1 MLNRNNS
8 LLNLIII
15 LFNFFF
21 FTVLSAENNDFILPK
36 KKVYIPHNDSLKLK
50 NETLKVD
57 NKFNIFPRKNPLKRR
72 IDIPKKNLNEEKK
85 VDTNNFNLPQK
96 KPFFKNKIRN
106 KELVE
111 KFLEKTP
118 LTENSN
124 KKLKSKETFIAEKS
138 ITENLEK
145 KVLNNAPIGQV
156 QISKVPKKKK
166 LLTNTINEKPEVKKN
181 NFLYPPKKPLI
192 YSKVST
198 KSLAKSK
205 ILKVKDYA
213 LAKNIFNLIKKNKW
227 NTAVTQTKK
236 IKDKDFKKLITWLYL
251 KQSGNQATFIDYKNF
266 IDKNSNYPR
275 IGRLRYMAEHKIIL
289 ENTTPRIVINW
300 FNNNEPLSGT
310 GKIKLGEAYSK
321 IGEVELAAKLIKSG
335 WTNADLSKKD
345 VRFYRKKF
353 KKILKTQD
361 HLKRADY
368 LAWDNQYWDLKIM
381 LPYLPKKEKLLYN
394 ARFILMTNSYGVDKA
409 ISDVPAEL
417 INDLGLQYNRLKWR
431 TKRNRLDGSL
441 EILRKFHGEETL
453 IYPERWWK
461 LRENITRDLIYAK
474 KYPLAYE
481 VSSNHHL
488 KEGPEFADAEW
499 ISGWL
504 ALSFLNKSE
513 LAINHFKN
521 FYNNVSYPIS
531 LARGA
536 FWLGLA
542 YEKNNNL
549 NEAKKFFAEGSKFTN
564 TYYGQLSFNK
574 IKSGQDFKLSSE
586 HKISDGYEK
595 EFNKNELIRHVKLLK
610 EMDKTEF
617 SKDILKHLATLN
629 VEKGSEIL
637 AAKLSTEVGRFDYAI
652 QISKQASYEKRFI
665 NLFNYP
671 VIPIPG
677 EINGK
682 QMPSQELLLAIIR
695 QESEFD
701 ARANSHVGA
710 QGLMQIMPGT
720 AKLVA
725 RNLKTTY
732 SKSLLKGDPSYN
744 IKLGTYYFNS
754 LLEDYDGVFPF
765 AIGAYNAGPNRI
777 KSWVK
782 RYGDPNKG
790 EINFI
795 DWIELIRF
803 KETRNYVQRVIEN
816 INVYKYTLNKDPVK
830 IDGFF
835 RQ

>member
-1 MLNRNNS
+1 MLYLKNS
-8 LLNLIII
+8 LVNLIII
-15 LFNFFF
+15 LFFSFF
-21 FTVLSAENNDFILPK
+21 LSISSAQDNNFILPK
-36 KKVYIPHNDSLKLK
+36 KKIITMPLYEKEQIKDEKSENFISIDLPQ
-50 NETLKVD
+50 
-57 NKFNIFPRKNPLKRR
+57 KNPLRKNFTPK
-72 IDIPKKNLNEEKK
+72 IELKDIVNIPVIIKKKDIKNNNNTTNLPEKK
-85 VDTNNFNLPQK
+85 PITQQNT
-96 KPFFKNKIRN
+96 KPFLENETQSKIEKIKERN
-106 KELVE
+106 IT
-111 KFLEKTP
+111 KT
-118 LTENSN
+118 TKKIINSN
-124 KKLKSKETFIAEKS
+124 
-138 ITENLEK
+138 
-145 KVLNNAPIGQV
+145 NA
-156 QISKVPKKKK
+156 
-166 LLTNTINEKPEVKKN
+166 
-181 NFLYPPKKPLI
+181 FLYPSKKPLI
-192 YSKVST
+192 YSVVST
-198 KSLAKSK
+198 KSKVKSE
-205 ILKVKDYA
+205 ILKEKDYA
-213 LAKNIFNLIKKNKW
+213 HAKNIFKLIKKSKW
-227 NTAVTQTKK
+227 ISALEQTKK
-236 IKDKDFKKLITWLYL
+236 VKDKEFKNLITWLYL
-251 KQSGNQATFIDYKNF
+251 KQRGNQATFNDYQNF
-266 IDKNSNYPR
+266 ISKNPDYPR

-289 ENTTPRIVINW
+289 ENTSPKSIINW
-300 FNNNEPLSGT
+300 FNDAEPLSGT
-310 GKIKLGEAYSK
+310 GKIKLGEAYLNIK
-321 IGEVELAAKLIKSG
+321 ETTLGTEFIKSG
-335 WTNADLSKKD
+335 WVNADLSKRD
-345 VRFYRKKF
+345 VRYYRKKF
-353 KKILKTQD
+353 RKILNTSD

-368 LAWDNQYWDLKIM
+368 LAWDNQYWDLKRMI
-381 LPYLPKKEKLLYN
+381 PYLPKKEKLLYN

-409 ISDVPAEL
+409 ISDVPKEL

-431 TKRNRLDGSL
+431 TRRNRLEGSL

-453 IYPERWWK
+453 LYPELWWK
-461 LRENITRDLIYAK
+461 LRENITRDLIYEK
-474 KYPLAYE
+474 KYSLAYE

-488 KEGPEFADAEW
+488 NEGPEFADAEW

-504 ALSFLNKSE
+504 ALSFLNKNK
-513 LAINHFKN
+513 LAINHFEN
-521 FYNNVSYPIS
+521 FYKNVGYPIS

-549 NEAKKFFAEGSKFTN
+549 NEANKYFKESSKFSN

-574 IKSGQDFKLSSE
+574 IKSGQDFKLSPE
-586 HKISDGYEK
+586 HKVSDGYK
-595 EFNKNELIRHVKLLK
+595 KVFDKNKLIRHVRLLK
-610 EMDKTEF
+610 ELDRTEF
-617 SKDILKHLATLN
+617 SKDILKHLASLD

-665 NLFNYP
+665 NMFNYP
-671 VIPIPG
+671 VIPIPS

-682 QMPSQELLLAIIR
+682 KMPSQELLLAIIR

-725 RNLKTTY
+725 KKLRTTY
-732 SKSLLKGDPSYN
+732 SKSLLKSDTSYN
-744 IKLGTYYFNS
+744 IKLGTYYFSS
-754 LLEDYDGVFPF
+754 LLEDYDGVYPF

-782 RYGDPNKG
+782 RYGDPNRG

-816 INVYKYTLNKDPVK
+816 INVYKYTLNKDPIK

>member
-1 MLNRNNS
+1 MLYLKNS
-8 LLNLIII
+8 LVNLTIIFFS
-15 LFNFFF
+15 LFFLT
-21 FTVLSAENNDFILPK
+21 FTSADDSSFIFPKKKIITITSDEKKLDNVEISKKFISITLPK
-36 KKVYIPHNDSLKLK
+36 K
-50 NETLKVD
+50 
-57 NKFNIFPRKNPLKRR
+57 NPLRQNSAQLKKKENSEK
-72 IDIPKKNLNEEKK
+72 IYEVVEKKKISNNKTTTGLSKKKHVSQKKIKNLNK
-85 VDTNNFNLPQK
+85 V
-96 KPFFKNKIRN
+96 KPFLEIETQAKIN
-106 KELVE
+106 QIKERVNL
-111 KFLEKTP
+111 KT
-118 LTENSN
+118 TQQIIKSN
-124 KKLKSKETFIAEKS
+124 
-138 ITENLEK
+138 N
-145 KVLNNAPIGQV
+145 V
-156 QISKVPKKKK
+156 
-166 LLTNTINEKPEVKKN
+166 
-181 NFLYPPKKPLI
+181 FLYPSKKPLV
-192 YSKVST
+192 YSNVST
-198 KSLAKSK
+198 KTQSKSK
-205 ILKVKDYA
+205 ILKEKDYT
-213 LAKNIFNLIKKNKW
+213 LAKNIFNLIKKSKW
-227 NTAVTQTKK
+227 NAAIAQTEKVT
-236 IKDKDFKKLITWLYL
+236 DKEFKNLVTWLYL
-251 KQSGNQATFIDYKNF
+251 KQSGNQATFSDYKNF

-289 ENTTPRIVINW
+289 ENTTPKTVINW
-300 FNNNEPLSGT
+300 FDGNDPLSGT
-310 GKIKLGEAYSK
+310 GKIKLGEAYLE
-321 IGEVELAAKLIKSG
+321 IGEVQLGTNLIKSG
-335 WTNADLSKKD
+335 WIKADLSKRD
-345 VRFYRKKF
+345 VRYYRKKF
-353 KKILKTQD
+353 KKILVTQD

-368 LAWDNQYWDLKIM
+368 LAWDNQYWDLKRM

-409 ISDVPAEL
+409 ISDVPKEL

-431 TKRNRLDGSL
+431 TRRNRLEGSL

-453 IYPERWWK
+453 VYPEFWWK
-461 LRENITRDLIYAK
+461 LRENITRDLIYEK
-474 KYPLAYE
+474 KYSLAYE

-488 KEGPEFADAEW
+488 KDGPEFADAEW

-513 LAINHFKN
+513 LAINHFEN
-521 FYNNVSYPIS
+521 FYKNVGYPIS

-536 FWLGLA
+536 YWLGLA
-542 YEKNNNL
+542 HEKSNNL
-549 NEAKKFFAEGSKFTN
+549 NDAKKYFEEGSKFSN
-564 TYYGQLSFNK
+564 TYYGQLAFNK
-574 IKSGQDFKLSSE
+574 IKLGQDFKLSPE
-586 HKISDGYEK
+586 HKLSEGYEK
-595 EFNKNELIRHVKLLK
+595 EFNKNKLIRHVRLLK
-610 EMDKTEF
+610 EMDRIEF
-617 SKDILKHLATLN
+617 SKDILKHLALLD

-665 NLFNYP
+665 NMFNYP
-671 VIPIPG
+671 VIDIPKK
-677 EINGK
+677 INNK
-682 QMPSQELLLAIIR
+682 QMPAQELLLAIIR

-732 SKSLLKGDPSYN
+732 SKSLLKSDPEYN

-754 LLEDYDGVFPF
+754 LLDDYDGVFPF

-777 KSWVK
+777 KSWIK

-816 INVYKYTLNKDPVK
+816 INVYKYTLNKDPIK
-830 IDGFF
+830 IDSFF

>member
-8 LLNLIII
+8 LLNLTII
-15 LFNFFF
+15 LSTFFF

-36 KKVYIPHNDSLKLK
+36 KKIYIPSNDNLKPK
-50 NETLKVD
+50 KVTLKVD
-57 NKFNIFPRKNPLKRR
+57 SKFNNFPKKKPLK
-72 IDIPKKNLNEEKK
+72 EKINVSKETINKVRK
-85 VDTNNFNLPQK
+85 VDAYDFNLPQK
-96 KPFFKNKIRN
+96 KPIFKNKIRN
-106 KELVE
+106 RKLVE
-111 KFLEKTP
+111 KFLEKPTI
-118 LTENSN
+118 TENSN
-124 KKLKSKETFIAEKS
+124 EKIKSNETFIAEKS
-138 ITENLEK
+138 ITKNLEK
-145 KVLNNAPIGQV
+145 EIPNKARVDKIQINN
-156 QISKVPKKKK
+156 VPKQKK
-166 LLTNTINEKPEVKKN
+166 LLTKSIIEKPVGIKKI
-181 NFLYPPKKPLI
+181 FLYPSKKLLI

-205 ILKVKDYA
+205 ILKEKDYT
-213 LAKNIFNLIKKNKW
+213 LAKNIFNLIKKGKW
-227 NTAVTQTKK
+227 NTAVEQTKK
-236 IKDKDFKKLITWLYL
+236 VKDQDFKKLVTWLYL
-251 KQSGNQATFIDYKNF
+251 KQNGNQATFLDYKNF

-289 ENTTPRIVINW
+289 ENTNPKTIINW
-300 FNNNEPLSGT
+300 FNDNEPLSGT
-310 GKIKLGEAYSK
+310 GKIKLGEAYLK
-321 IGEVELAAKLIKSG
+321 IREVELATKLIKSG
-335 WTNADLSKKD
+335 WTKADLSKRD
-345 VRFYRKKF
+345 VRYYRKKF
-353 KKILKTQD
+353 KKILITQD
-361 HLKRADY
+361 HINRADY
-368 LAWDNQYWDLKIM
+368 LAWDNQYWDLKRM

-409 ISDVPAEL
+409 ISDVPKEL

-431 TKRNRLDGSL
+431 TRRNRLDGSL

-453 IYPERWWK
+453 IYPKLWWK

-474 KYPLAYE
+474 KYSLAYE

-488 KEGPEFADAEW
+488 EEGPEFADAEW

-504 ALSFLNKSE
+504 ALSFLNKRE
-513 LAINHFKN
+513 LAITHFKN
-521 FYNNVSYPIS
+521 FYNNVGYPIS

-542 YEKNNNL
+542 QEKNNNL
-549 NEAKKFFAEGSKFTN
+549 NEAKKYFTEGSKFTN

-574 IKSGQDFKLSSE
+574 IKLGQDFKLSSE

-595 EFNKNELIRHVKLLK
+595 EFNRNELIRHVRLLK

-617 SKDILKHLATLN
+617 SKDILKHLATLD

-671 VIPIPG
+671 VIPIPS

-682 QMPSQELLLAIIR
+682 QMPSPELLLAIIR

-732 SKSLLKGDPSYN
+732 SKNLLKGDPNYN

-830 IDGFF
+830 IDSFF

>member
-1 MLNRNNS
+1 MLYLKNCLVNLTIIFFSLFFLTIVSADDSEFIFPKKKIIIIKVEGGKQNNS
-8 LLNLIII
+8 EI
-15 LFNFFF
+15 
-21 FTVLSAENNDFILPK
+21 SKDFISIDLPQKNPLRENYTQQKKQKNNVEVSELPK
-36 KKVYIPHNDSLKLK
+36 KKEVPK
-50 NETLKVD
+50 NTTTDL
-57 NKFNIFPRKNPLKRR
+57 
-72 IDIPKKNLNEEKK
+72 
-85 VDTNNFNLPQK
+85 
-96 KPFFKNKIRN
+96 
-106 KELVE
+106 
-111 KFLEKTP
+111 
-118 LTENSN
+118 
-124 KKLKSKETFIAEKS
+124 
-138 ITENLEK
+138 
-145 KVLNNAPIGQV
+145 
-156 QISKVPKKKK
+156 PKKK
-166 LLTNTINEKPEVKKN
+166 LTSQVNTKVKKRVKPFLEEVTQKKIN
-181 NFLYPPKKPLI
+181 QIKEKTNPKITKGIKKSNSTFLYPSKKPLT
-192 YSKVST
+192 YTAVLNKTV
-198 KSLAKSK
+198 AKSK
-205 ILKVKDYA
+205 ILKEKDYN
-213 LAKNIFNLIKKNKW
+213 LAKNIFSLIKKSKW
-227 NTAVTQTKK
+227 NSALEQTKK
-236 IKDKDFKKLITWLYL
+236 IKDKEFKNLVTWLYL
-251 KQSGNQATFIDYKNF
+251 KQRGNQATFSDYQNF
-266 IDKNSNYPR
+266 ITENPDYPR

-289 ENTTPRIVINW
+289 ENTSPESIINW
-300 FNNNEPLSGT
+300 FSDSEPLSGT
-310 GKIKLGEAYSK
+310 GKIKLGEAYLK
-321 IGEVELAAKLIKSG
+321 IKKTELGINFIKSG
-335 WTNADLSKKD
+335 WVKADLSKRD

-353 KKILKTQD
+353 RKILNTSD
-361 HLKRADY
+361 HLKRADH
-368 LAWDNQYWDLKIM
+368 LAWDNQYWDLKRM

-417 INDLGLQYNRLKWR
+417 IDDLGLQYNRLKWR
-431 TKRNRLDGSL
+431 TRRNRLEGSL

-453 IYPERWWK
+453 VYPELWWK
-461 LRENITRDLIYAK
+461 LRENITRDLIYEK
-474 KYPLAYE
+474 KYSLAYE

-488 KEGPEFADAEW
+488 NEGPEFADAEW

-504 ALSFLNKSE
+504 ALSFLNKNK
-513 LAINHFKN
+513 LAISHFEN
-521 FYNNVSYPIS
+521 FYNNVGYPIS

-536 FWLGLA
+536 FWIGLA
-542 YEKNNNL
+542 HEKSNNL
-549 NEAKKFFAEGSKFTN
+549 EEAKKYFKEGSKFSN
-564 TYYGQLSFNK
+564 TYYGQLAFNK
-574 IKSGQDFKLSSE
+574 IKLGQDFKLSAE

-595 EFNKNELIRHVKLLK
+595 EFNKNKLIRHVRLLK
-610 EMDKTEF
+610 EMDRTEF
-617 SKDILKHLATLN
+617 SKDILKHLALLD

-665 NLFNYP
+665 NMYNYP
-671 VIPIPG
+671 VINIPK
-677 EINGK
+677 EINNK

-725 RNLKTTY
+725 RNLKINY
-732 SKSLLKGDPSYN
+732 SKSLLKSDPNYN

-782 RYGDPNKG
+782 RYGDPNRG

-795 DWIELIRF
+795 DWVELIRF

-816 INVYKYTLNKDPVK
+816 INVYKYTLNKDPIK

>member
-1 MLNRNNS
+1 MLYLKNS
-8 LLNLIII
+8 LVNLTIA
-15 LFNFFF
+15 LFSLFFLTISSADDSNFIF
-21 FTVLSAENNDFILPK
+21 PK
-36 KKVYIPHNDSLKLK
+36 KKIITIKIDEKKQNNVEINTNFKLDDLPQK
-50 NETLKVD
+50 NP
-57 NKFNIFPRKNPLKRR
+57 FRKNFA
-72 IDIPKKNLNEEKK
+72 PKKNQKDNIKISEYPEKK
-85 VDTNNFNLPQK
+85 KIIDKILITDLPEK
-96 KPFFKNKIRN
+96 KPISKNNSIIKKKDKPYLENETQKIINQIKDKNKI
-106 KELVE
+106 KVD
-111 KFLEKTP
+111 KQVF
-118 LTENSN
+118 
-124 KKLKSKETFIAEKS
+124 KS
-138 ITENLEK
+138 IN
-145 KVLNNAPIGQV
+145 V
-156 QISKVPKKKK
+156 
-166 LLTNTINEKPEVKKN
+166 
-181 NFLYPPKKPLI
+181 FLYPSKKPLK
-192 YSKVST
+192 YLDVST
-198 KSLAKSK
+198 KTVAKSK
-205 ILKVKDYA
+205 ILKEKDYS

-227 NTAVTQTKK
+227 NSALKETEKV
-236 IKDKDFKKLITWLYL
+236 KDKEFKNLVTWLYL
-251 KQSGNQATFIDYKNF
+251 KQRGNQATFNDYQNF
-266 IDKNSNYPR
+266 IAKNADYPR
-275 IGRLRYMAEHKIIL
+275 ISRLRYMAEHKIIL
-289 ENTTPRIVINW
+289 ENTSPKSIINW
-300 FNNNEPLSGT
+300 FGDSEPLSGT
-310 GKIKLGEAYSK
+310 GKIKLGEAYLK
-321 IGEVELAAKLIKSG
+321 IKETELAISFIKSG
-335 WTNADLSKKD
+335 WIKADLSKSD
-345 VRFYRKKF
+345 VRYYRKKF
-353 KKILKTQD
+353 RKILTTSD

-368 LAWDNQYWDLKIM
+368 LAWNNQYWDLKRM

-409 ISDVPAEL
+409 ISDVPSEL
-417 INDLGLQYNRLKWR
+417 ANDLGLQYNRLKWR
-431 TKRNRLDGSL
+431 TRRNRLEGSL

-453 IYPERWWK
+453 VYPELWWK
-461 LRENITRDLIYAK
+461 LRENITRDLIYEK
-474 KYPLAYE
+474 KYSSAYE

-504 ALSFLNKSE
+504 ALSFLNKKE
-513 LAINHFKN
+513 VAINHFEN
-521 FYNNVSYPIS
+521 FYKNVGYPIS

-542 YEKNNNL
+542 HEKNNNL
-549 NEAKKFFAEGSKFTN
+549 SEAKKFFKEGSKFSN
-564 TYYGQLSFNK
+564 TYYGQLAFNK
-574 IKSGQDFKLSSE
+574 IKLGQDFKLSME
-586 HKISDGYEK
+586 HKLSDGYEK
-595 EFNKNELIRHVKLLK
+595 EFNKSKLIRLIKLLK
-610 EMDKTEF
+610 EMDRTKY
-617 SKDILKHLATLN
+617 SKDILKHLATLD

-637 AAKLSTEVGRFDYAI
+637 AAKLSTEIGRFDYAI
-652 QISKQASYEKRFI
+652 QISKQAYYEKRFI
-665 NLFNYP
+665 NMFNYP
-671 VIPIPG
+671 VISIPS

-732 SKSLLKGDPSYN
+732 SKSLLKSDPSYN

-795 DWIELIRF
+795 DWVELIRF

-816 INVYKYTLNKDPVK
+816 INVYKYTLNKNPIK
-830 IDGFF
+830 IDSFF